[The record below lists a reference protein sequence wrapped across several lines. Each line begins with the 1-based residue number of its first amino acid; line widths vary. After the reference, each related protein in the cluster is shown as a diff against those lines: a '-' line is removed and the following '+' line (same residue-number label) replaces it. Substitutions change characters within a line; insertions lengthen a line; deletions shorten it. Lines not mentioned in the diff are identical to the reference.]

1 MLQFTIGTG
10 AEEEGS
16 RPRHPRLQVPQGD
29 ERLLLPAGPGR
40 GHGVPAPAGGVE
52 AQVIAA
58 DDPAAGVAIAA
69 AAVGRRRVD

>member
-1 MLQFTIGTG
+1 
-10 AEEEGS
+10 
-16 RPRHPRLQVPQGD
+16 
-29 ERLLLPAGPGR
+29 
-40 GHGVPAPAGGVE
+40 VE